1 MNIEKNV
8 TNAKDVEFELIDID
22 DYFCIFTKKRLN
34 KKSISSNA
42 YMYEL
47 KKNPKNRVCEIQNYV
62 ESDKTFAGTIIS
74 RIPIYFKNGNCRHV
88 RSCEFFGLKTSL
100 IGYINIDKH
109 Q

>member
-47 KKNPKNRVCEIQNYV
+47 KKNKKSQIYEIFNDV

-74 RIPIYFKNGNCRHV
+74 RIPIYLKHGNSRHV
-88 RSCEFFGLKTSL
+88 KSCEFLGLKTSMT
-100 IGYINIDKH
+100 GYINVNKH